1 MPPTSPRVQPSS
13 SAWPEQEDG
22 QMSVIQTGK
31 KLHDDAANISE
42 GTRQSVVRA
51 AGVTQAQVVAAEIA
65 HYTAVVASSRAN
77 NNSADI
83 AAPLAALRSLGAA
96 GV

>member
-1 MPPTSPRVQPSS
+1 
-13 SAWPEQEDG
+13 
-22 QMSVIQTGK
+22 MSVINSGK
-31 KLHDDAANISE
+31 KAHDDVANISE
-42 GTRQSVVRA
+42 GARQSAVRA

-65 HYTAVVASSRAN
+65 HYQAVATSSRLN

-83 AAPLAALRSLGAA
+83 AAPLAALRNLGAA